1 MTVVAINWRYFINEG
16 RIAMHVASIFLG
28 VFFLL
33 AGVLFACGK
42 VHIHLSNW
50 KNMPSEEKEKIDI
63 VPLCRN
69 VGAIIMLSGVIFLI
83 KGLWSG
89 FTGHWFTLTMVAW
102 FMVAGAD
109 LLYIEKSR
117 RYQK

>member
-1 MTVVAINWRYFINEG
+1 
-16 RIAMHVASIFLG
+16 
-28 VFFLL
+28 
-33 AGVLFACGK
+33 
-42 VHIHLSNW
+42 
-50 KNMPSEEKEKIDI
+50 MPSEEKEKIDI

-69 VGAIIMLSGVIFLI
+69 VGVIIMLSGVIFLL

-89 FTGHWFTLTMVAW
+89 FTESWFTLTMVAW

>member
-1 MTVVAINWRYFINEG
+1 
-16 RIAMHVASIFLG
+16 MHVASIFLG
-28 VFFLL
+28 VLFMMAGLL
-33 AGVLFACGK
+33 FVCGK
-42 VHIHLSNW
+42 IHIHLSNW

-69 VGAIIMLSGVIFLI
+69 VGAVIMLSGVIFMI

-89 FTGHWFTLTMVAW
+89 FTGSWFTLTMVAW
-102 FMVAGAD
+102 FMAAGAD